1 MAVSPRSTRLTGPSA
16 PVARRMWSLY
26 EPIHAVTYFAEE
38 SRAAADAAG
47 YRGFWMGYCAMRA
60 APLGPVGPAAVTA
73 AFFGFA
79 PERIARALPDAWE
92 IAGTDLALQ
101 ARLTGVDRALRR
113 LFGPDVV
120 ASPSLAR
127 TAQLAAEAAAGAN
140 VAGRVLGAA
149 NQALPLPAQS
159 HLALWQ
165 ALTTL
170 REHRGDGHIAALVSA
185 GVTPVQSHLL
195 KSAAGEAPGDRLQ
208 QGRAWSDEAWE
219 TAKSELVVRGWLT
232 DDGGLTEEGRRRKDD
247 VEERTDA
254 AAESPWTALGPSRT
268 AELEALLIPLTATIV
283 ESGLIPA
290 INPIGLPL
298 QQISGHN
305 A

>member
-1 MAVSPRSTRLTGPSA
+1 MGF

-38 SRAAADAAG
+38 SRAAADAVG

-60 APLGPVGPAAVTA
+60 APLGPVGPATVTA
-73 AFFGFA
+73 LFFGFA

-92 IAGTDLALQ
+92 RASADQALQ
-101 ARLTGVDRALRR
+101 ARLTGVDGALRR
-113 LFGPDVV
+113 LFGPDVL
-120 ASPSLAR
+120 AGESLRRA
-127 TAQLAAEAAAGAN
+127 AELAADAAAGAD

-149 NQALPLPAQS
+149 NQVLQAPSMSSAP

-185 GVTPVQSHLL
+185 DVSPVQSHLL
-195 KSAAGEAPGDRLQ
+195 KAAAREAPGDLLQ
-208 QGRAWSDEAWE
+208 QSRAWSDQAWE
-219 TAKSELVVRGWLT
+219 SAKNGLVARGWLT
-232 DDGGLTEEGRRRKDD
+232 ANGTLTEEGRRGRDD
-247 VEERTDA
+247 IEERTDA
-254 AAESPWTALGPSRT
+254 AAESPWTALGAART
-268 AELEALLIPLTATIV
+268 SELEALLTPLTAAVV

-290 INPIGLPL
+290 INLIGVPL
-298 QQISGHN
+298 RGGRVG
-305 A
+305 